1 MNTHFIIPFIIFF
14 VILSIFAV
22 IFNFFPSIALGSAN
36 ELKNITKE
44 QLPEHIKF
52 EDLKNFKTEEE
63 ANNYIN
69 ESMKAIT
76 DSINSTKPTLAIS
89 KNPYKLLTASSGLYN
104 KQIVGSFSLDL
115 ISSIKLYADITY
127 YAKGS
132 FYGVEKVDSTY
143 FRFSGINLG
152 IDIGAQNS
160 SGTVSKGVATIKGN
174 VAVDYYILIKG
185 FLKTNTRT
193 LNMSYNY
200 SLQKGVY
207 NLRANEK

>member
-1 MNTHFIIPFIIFF
+1 MNKKNMKFF
-14 VILSIFAV
+14 VTLSILAV
-22 IFNFFPSIALGSAN
+22 IFNFFPSIALASAN
-36 ELKNITKE
+36 ELNNITKE

-89 KNPYKLLTASSGLYN
+89 KNPYKLLTASSGLHN

-132 FYGVEKVDSTY
+132 FYGVEKVNSTY

-160 SGTVSKGVATIKGN
+160 SGTVSNGVAKIKGN

-207 NLRANEK
+207 NLRASEK